1 MKKLRSS
8 IDHNGCTLYS
18 SRRGKNVFL
27 ALGFRGMILVAF
39 TTVLRIPHEEC
50 PPFSPASQG
59 KTSLRLLCFGALSIF
74 RLSSRKV
81 EGGLAR
87 SHSVLNGEEGL
98 VRTGEEEETW
108 INWKAASLLFPSG
121 PFSKTLCAQGGR
133 LAKVGGVG
141 RYEQHTRS
149 HRERYGGRRRRER
162 MCPLPLCL
170 SVAVAAEAAFLG

>member
-1 MKKLRSS
+1 MLSPLFLRSS
-8 IDHNGCTLYS
+8 SFSEFRTRNALL
-18 SRRGKNVFL
+18 SRLRLEGKRRCDFFAL
-27 ALGFRGMILVAF
+27 AL
-39 TTVLRIPHEEC
+39 
-50 PPFSPASQG
+50 
-59 KTSLRLLCFGALSIF
+59 SLSLGCR
-74 RLSSRKV
+74 
-81 EGGLAR
+81 LAR

-98 VRTGEEEETW
+98 VRTREEEETW

-162 MCPLPLCL
+162 MCPLPLCGCGGRVPGL
-170 SVAVAAEAAFLG
+170 TESGGRRKQAS